1 MSDTERK
8 YTAFISYRHIE
19 PDMTVAKKLHTML
32 ETYRIPGNIKKLTG
46 IKKIGKIFRD
56 KEELPLSRD
65 LGSNIYGALDASDW
79 LIVVASPDY
88 LGSLWCMEEL
98 HHFIETGKKDKILVV
113 LANGEPENAFP
124 EELLYIEQGGRIV
137 KVEPLAADARGGSTA
152 EITKKLKTEKLRIL
166 APILGVTFDE
176 LRRRD
181 RERKLIN
188 ILKIGAVALALTAA
202 FAVYAVD
209 QSRKIEAERRT
220 SAENEVKL
228 LTEKAIGLV
237 QQNERKAARQYALDA
252 YRVSQTID
260 GAYSDGALDAL
271 SAACYSG
278 DFTRIRALDTN
289 GLNIENVI
297 FSPDD
302 TLIAA
307 IAEYDMIACFDAES
321 GELKFAQPGPE
332 GTWDMLSFSPDGKLL
347 LAVNEASNRICVISS
362 ETGEV
367 MADYREID
375 TNNAFFVLS
384 AVFTDNTHIWITD
397 WKCSTLIDL
406 MKNETVN
413 SCDFTKEYIYA
424 PVVYSAE
431 HDKAIIFTGDNT
443 GKIEYFTP
451 NGGKT
456 EMIATGMGNIASAS
470 FTPDGTRLVLAD
482 YPGQLGLYDT
492 DRRSFIWKVSAET
505 PKASHASVTP
515 DGKLILLVY
524 SDHVDAY
531 SAENGEKVYTAAGI
545 SYSSGGIGYT
555 ADGRYWFF
563 DAFSGGLYRV
573 ADGKCYAK
581 TERILAADHSGLV
594 LIMNEGGVPGENN
607 MVGCG
612 SVSAVDEYGGELVD
626 IPSWNPLKKDVM
638 LYNSWNDTGTG
649 TSFLLPQMYVSPDG
663 RFAVSVNDGSY
674 IKIWD
679 IDRSDDVSYR
689 CYQHTAGGNTL
700 VRDVAFTADSRY
712 MATAGYN
719 GCSTVIDLMTGKIVR
734 VLEPVRNEK
743 PLGKVKFNA
752 DGSMVMLLDDIRSE
766 AWIYSVADGTELYHL
781 YAGGSAADFGFD
793 KETGNGVIVNEDGT
807 AQIARIFS
815 DTDAL
820 LRYAAE
826 MDDE

>member
-1 MSDTERK
+1 MKESERK

-19 PDMTVAKKLHTML
+19 PDMTIAKKLHGML
-32 ETYRIPGNIKKLTG
+32 ETYRIPGNIKKQTG
-46 IKKIGKIFRD
+46 IKKIGKVFRD
-56 KEELPLSRD
+56 EEELPLSRD
-65 LGSNIYGALDASDW
+65 LGNNIYTALDASDW
-79 LIVVASPDY
+79 LIVIASPDY
-88 LGSLWCMEEL
+88 LTSMWCMEEL
-98 HHFIETGKKDKILVV
+98 HHFIESGKKDRILVV
-113 LANGEPENAFP
+113 MAKGEPSESFP
-124 EELLYIEQGGRIV
+124 EELLYIDRDGEKIS
-137 KVEPLAADARGGSTA
+137 VEPLAADARGESASESVT
-152 EITKKLKTEKLRIL
+152 KLKKEKLRIL
-166 APILGVTFDE
+166 APILGVDFDE
-176 LRRRD
+176 LRRRE
-181 RERKLIN
+181 RERKLTN
-188 ILKIGAVALALTAA
+188 ILKIGAVALVLSLA
-202 FAVYAVD
+202 FAVYAIN
-209 QSRKIEAERRT
+209 QSRIIESERRI
-220 SAENEVKL
+220 AAGNEARL

-260 GAYSDGALDAL
+260 GECSDEALAAL

-278 DFTRIRALDTN
+278 DFTRIRALDAN

-332 GTWDMLSFSPDGKLL
+332 GTWDSVSFSPDGKLL
-347 LAVNEASNRICVISS
+347 LAVNKASNRICAISS

-367 MADYREID
+367 IADFRETD

-384 AVFTDNTHIWITD
+384 AVFSDSTHIWITD
-397 WKCSTLIDL
+397 WKCSTVIDL
-406 MKNETVN
+406 EKGETV
-413 SCDFTKEYIYA
+413 SSIDFSKEYIYA

-456 EMIATGMGNIASAS
+456 EMISTGMGNIASAC

-492 DRRSFIWKVSAET
+492 DRRSFLWKVSAET

-607 MVGCG
+607 MVGRG
-612 SVSAVDEYGGELVD
+612 SVSVTENYGGELVD
-626 IPSWNPLKKDVM
+626 IPSWSPLKRDVM
-638 LYNSWNDTGTG
+638 LYNSWNDSGTS
-649 TSFLLPQMYVSPDG
+649 TSFLQPQMYVSPDG
-663 RFAVSVNDGSY
+663 RFAVLTNSGSY

-679 IDRSDDVSYR
+679 IDKSEDVLYR
-689 CYQHTAGGNTL
+689 CYQHTAGGNTM
-700 VRDVAFTADSRY
+700 VRDAAFTADSRLL
-712 MATAGYN
+712 ATAGYN
-719 GCSTVIDLMTGKIVR
+719 GCCTLFDLVNGKILR
-734 VLEPVRNEK
+734 VLEPVRNEM

-752 DGSMVMLLDDIRSE
+752 DGSMVMLLADVGTE
-766 AWIYSVADGTELYHL
+766 AWIYSVNDGTELYHL
-781 YAGGSAADFGFD
+781 YADGEVANFGFD
-793 KETGNGVIVNEDGT
+793 SSTGNGVIVNGDGS
-807 AQIARIFS
+807 AQIARVFTDS
-815 DTDAL
+815 DDL

-826 MDDE
+826 MDE